1 MPWKEVSS
9 MEQKHR
15 FVILAEREEQSF
27 SRLCEEF
34 GISRKS
40 GYKWRERYR
49 KEGLLGLE
57 ERTRRPHRYPHA
69 TDEAIESL
77 VLKVKRRH
85 PTWGP
90 KKLREL
96 LITECKIEKPPA
108 VSTLAKI
115 LYRHGLT
122 RKMKRRRV
130 GIYHHPPQTLS
141 EPQKAND
148 VWSVDFKGWFCTAD
162 GLRCD
167 ALTVTDLYS
176 RYVIACKALE
186 GQTQLLVKRAFKR
199 IFRQYG
205 IPQIIRVDN
214 GTPFTA
220 MGLAGLSKLSVWWIE
235 LGIRVEFTRKGCPRD
250 NGSHERMHRTLKAE
264 AIRPPSANR
273 KAQQR
278 RFERWKQTFNHL
290 RPHESLEMAK
300 PAQKYHPSP
309 RRYRESDKYVHYP
322 KEYLVKKISQSG
334 FLSWKGKS
342 YFLGEAFC
350 GVKVGLVETANAPT
364 EIYFANLRLGVLKL
378 NKKDRFRPPAYI
390 DPSVNS
396 TS

>member
-1 MPWKEVSS
+1 MGW
-9 MEQKHR
+9 R
-15 FVILAEREEQSF
+15 IFAEREEQSF

-130 GIYHHPPQTLS
+130 GIYHHPPQALS
-141 EPQKAND
+141 EPQKANH
-148 VWSVDFKGWFCTAD
+148 VWSVDFKGWFHTAD
-162 GLRCD
+162 GYCAVMRLR
-167 ALTVTDLYS
+167 
-176 RYVIACKALE
+176 
-186 GQTQLLVKRAFKR
+186 
-199 IFRQYG
+199 
-205 IPQIIRVDN
+205 
-214 GTPFTA
+214 
-220 MGLAGLSKLSVWWIE
+220 
-235 LGIRVEFTRKGCPRD
+235 
-250 NGSHERMHRTLKAE
+250 
-264 AIRPPSANR
+264 
-273 KAQQR
+273 
-278 RFERWKQTFNHL
+278 
-290 RPHESLEMAK
+290 
-300 PAQKYHPSP
+300 
-309 RRYRESDKYVHYP
+309 
-322 KEYLVKKISQSG
+322 
-334 FLSWKGKS
+334 
-342 YFLGEAFC
+342 
-350 GVKVGLVETANAPT
+350 
-364 EIYFANLRLGVLKL
+364 
-378 NKKDRFRPPAYI
+378 
-390 DPSVNS
+390 
-396 TS
+396 